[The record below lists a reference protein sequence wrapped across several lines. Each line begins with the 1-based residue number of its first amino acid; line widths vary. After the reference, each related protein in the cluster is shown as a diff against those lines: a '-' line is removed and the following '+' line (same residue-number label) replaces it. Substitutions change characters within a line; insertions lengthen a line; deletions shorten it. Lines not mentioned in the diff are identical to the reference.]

1 MISLIKLT
9 ENDKRLIIVL
19 LLVLI
24 LLFVIVGYIG
34 LLVRKIMKFQA
45 SKADDM
51 LHDVVEA
58 GVITE
63 ESKLLRFGIRKNW
76 RVFFKSAWVPFLIM
90 LGAVTLLLLYCLFS
104 KNWSYNIWDYEKQ
117 GFNTLF
123 YIYDWNV
130 FFSASP
136 EGFTITWPKLISSP
150 HLSGEAWVS
159 YIFVPAMT
167 IGGTWFVVDVQA
179 YIARAFR
186 IYKLS
191 HTAFRK
197 TMENVTPPSQPIKPE

>member
-1 MISLIKLT
+1 MVSLIKLT

-24 LLFVIVGYIG
+24 LFFVIVGYIG
-34 LLVRKIMKFQA
+34 VLVRKIMSHQA
-45 SKADDM
+45 KKADDM

-58 GVITE
+58 GVITNE
-63 ESKLLRFGIRKNW
+63 NRLWRFGIRKNW

-90 LGAVTLLLLYCLFS
+90 LLSSTILLLYCIFS
-104 KNWSYNIWDYEKQ
+104 RNWSYNIWDYEKE

-123 YIYDWNV
+123 YVHDWSI
-130 FFSASP
+130 FFVSNSD
-136 EGFTITWPKLISSP
+136 GFTITWPKLLSTP

-159 YIFVPAMT
+159 YLFVPGM
-167 IGGTWFVVDVQA
+167 IVGGLWFLYQVQA
-179 YIARAFR
+179 YIARSIR
-186 IYKLS
+186 IYQLS
-191 HTAFRK
+191 RKAFRK

>member
-1 MISLIKLT
+1 MVSLIKLT

-24 LLFVIVGYIG
+24 LFFVIVGYIG
-34 LLVRKIMKFQA
+34 VLVRKIMSHQA
-45 SKADDM
+45 KKADDM

-58 GVITE
+58 GVITNE
-63 ESKLLRFGIRKNW
+63 NRLWRFGIRKNW

-90 LGAVTLLLLYCLFS
+90 LLSSTIFLLYCIFS
-104 KNWSYNIWDYEKQ
+104 RNWSYNIWDYEKE

-123 YIYDWNV
+123 YVHDWSV
-130 FFSASP
+130 FFVSNSD
-136 EGFTITWPKLISSP
+136 GFTITWPKLLSTP

-159 YIFVPAMT
+159 YLFVPGM
-167 IGGTWFVVDVQA
+167 IVGGLWFLYQVQA
-179 YIARAFR
+179 YIARSIR
-186 IYKLS
+186 IYQLS
-191 HTAFRK
+191 RKAFRK